1 MKVDPIRDR
10 EDVKRIKQL
19 AEGRNKILLE
29 IGFNTGLRISD
40 ILEIK
45 VKDIFSNSH
54 INLQE
59 QKTNKTRKI
68 KLNSKAKELI
78 RQYIDK
84 NNLSDND
91 FIFQSRKGE
100 NSHISK
106 VQAYRIIKNLA
117 KKAGIKDKVGTHSL
131 RKTFGYHHY
140 KKYKDITM
148 LQEIFNHDS
157 PKVTK
162 DYIGITQEEI
172 DQSLEDFYL

>member
-10 EDVKRIKQL
+10 KDVKKLKQL
-19 AEGRNKILLE
+19 AEGRNRILLE

-59 QKTNKTRKI
+59 KKTGKTRKI

-78 RQYIDK
+78 KEYIDDNSLL
-84 NNLSDND
+84 NNDY
-91 FIFQSRKGE
+91 IFQSRKGD
-100 NSHISK
+100 NKHISK
-106 VQAYRIIKNLA
+106 VQAYRIIKKLA
-117 KKAGIKDKVGTHSL
+117 KKAGLEEKVGTHSL

-148 LQEIFNHDS
+148 LQEIFNHDN
-157 PKVTK
+157 PKDTK